1 MCMTE
6 IRTGENTVIRGNVT
20 FGNDCSVWHN
30 AVIRADSGSIT
41 IGNRTN
47 IQDLVM
53 IHTGEG
59 GYDVNIGDDVTIGH
73 SAIIHGCTI
82 KDGSLI
88 GMGAIIMNGASIGKH
103 CIVGAG
109 SLITQHKQFP
119 DNTLIMGSPAKAV
132 RSLTEEEIQGNLR
145 NAELYVQHAKEE
157 LQSSD
162 DQKSL

>member
-1 MCMTE
+1 MNK
-6 IRTGENTVIRGNVT
+6 IRKGENVVIKGDVT
-20 FGNDCSVWHN
+20 FGDSCSVWHN

-41 IGNRTN
+41 IGDRTN

-59 GYDVNIGDDVTIGH
+59 GYSVTIGSDVTIGH

-82 KDGSLI
+82 GDGSLI
-88 GMGAIIMNGASIGKH
+88 GMGAIIMNGAVIGKH

-109 SLITQHKQFP
+109 ALVTQHKTFP

-132 RSLTEEEIQGNLR
+132 RRLTEEEMQSNEK
-145 NAELYVQHAKEE
+145 NAQLYVKHAEDELKEYDYE
-157 LQSSD
+157 NGL
-162 DQKSL
+162 